1 MKMYYI
7 NKTITVYLTMTAGK
21 GCDVLIENAFALTII
36 INHNTIC
43 YDDSSEAILTVS
55 HMVLASPRSR
65 LI

>member
-1 MKMYYI
+1 
-7 NKTITVYLTMTAGK
+7 MTAGK